1 MKKIFSLTFLIVCFM
16 SFATQYKDGTYSAQS
31 SKPYHGWLSVVQ
43 LTIKDGEVSNII
55 IEDFN
60 KDNVKRSDNIKAN
73 QELKKDTGSTY
84 PDMVNNFKSQ
94 FNAKKNVDDI
104 DQIAGATKQN
114 KIFKKL
120 TKAALSNA
128 EKGDTTRALFDAR

>member
-1 MKKIFSLTFLIVCFM
+1 MKKFISLTFLTVCLV

-31 SKPYHGWLSVVQ
+31 SKPYHGWSSVVQ
-43 LTIKDGEVSNII
+43 LTVKNGEVSNII
-55 IEDFN
+55 IEDFD
-60 KDNVKRSDNIKAN
+60 KDSIKRSDNIKAN
-73 QELKKDTGSTY
+73 EELKKDTGSTY
-84 PDMVNNFKSQ
+84 NDIVNNFKTQ
-94 FNAKKNVDDI
+94 FSAKKNVDDI